1 MAEVEAV
8 PMRSPVLEPGKSGLM
23 RREFVRFLDTLRRLI
38 GLTAQ
43 QQGAVELT
51 AQSAAIVTTDI
62 PLPTVQEGLYRLS
75 YSLRIT
81 QAATTMSSC
90 GVTFGWV
97 TNAISCSQVFDLLVG
112 NTTASQTSD
121 SITVSVDAASAI
133 TYAVSYSSTGA
144 TAMTY
149 ALDVRAEVLP

>member
-51 AQSAAIVTTDI
+51 AQSASIVTTDI
-62 PLPTVQEGLYRLS
+62 PLPSVQEGLYRLS

-81 QAATTMSSC
+81 QAATVSSSAALAFSWTTS
-90 GVTFGWV
+90 GV
-97 TNAISCSQVFDLLVG
+97 SCSQAFTAVTG

-121 SITVSVDAASAI
+121 MITVSVDASTAI
-133 TYAVSYSSTGA
+133 RYAVAYSSVGA
-144 TAMTY
+144 TSMMFAV
-149 ALDVRAEVLP
+149 DVRAEVLP